1 MNSRKDAQEI
11 IAVLNNQNYTAV
23 CPCCNAQIPLSESC
37 LFYLDDFT
45 PEGKALLRE
54 YKSQMTERRK
64 ELKKRKENILK
75 SSRNK
80 AKATNLG
87 FILERL
93 APGLT
98 SFRFKRNDCRALFD
112 PIDYVIFEG
121 LTTKERVSK
130 LLFVDVKTGES
141 RLTPKQK
148 KIKNLV
154 NDKKVQFDI
163 YEKDN

>member
-1 MNSRKDAQEI
+1 MSSRKDAREI
-11 IAVLNNQNYTAV
+11 IDVLNNQNYTAV
-23 CPCCNAQIPLSESC
+23 CPCCDAQIPLGESR
-37 LFYLDDFT
+37 LFYLDDFSS
-45 PEGKALLRE
+45 EGKALLKE
-54 YKSQMTERRK
+54 HKADMTDRRK
-64 ELKKRKENILK
+64 ELKKRKDKISK
-75 SSRNK
+75 SSRIH
-80 AKATNLG
+80 AKATNIG

-141 RLTPKQK
+141 RLSPKQK